1 MGSVLE
7 EIRVAGGEMFVL
19 KEGWERGRICDYV
32 FSEVSEHWIDHALLC
47 LEFQGK
53 QNLEEWGM

>member
-7 EIRVAGGEMFVL
+7 EIRVEGGEIL

-32 FSEVSEHWIDHALLC
+32 FSEISECWIDHALLC
-47 LEFQGK
+47 LEFHGK